1 MVFVVGVHTLAHS
14 LRLGVFKACL
24 FLSCIAMPTEHS
36 IGSDSSSDREGAEPS
51 RPLEAMSP
59 DGSPLSSDEEKASV
73 WAHHVAVGV

>member
-1 MVFVVGVHTLAHS
+1 MVFVVGVHTLADS

-24 FLSCIAMPTEHS
+24 FLSYVAMPTEHS
-36 IGSDSSSDREGAEPS
+36 AGSDSSSDRDGTQPS

-73 WAHHVAVGV
+73 WVHHVAVGV